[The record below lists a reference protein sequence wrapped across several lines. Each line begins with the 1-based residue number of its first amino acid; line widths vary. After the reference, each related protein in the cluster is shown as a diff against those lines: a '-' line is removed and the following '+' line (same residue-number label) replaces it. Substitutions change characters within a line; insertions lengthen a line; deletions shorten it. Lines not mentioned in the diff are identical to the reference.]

1 MSLSRLLNH
10 PVGRALTIYLA
21 ILLFLV
27 ILVLLLKPV
36 LIPLI
41 MAFILFSILD
51 PLKNRLIRSGLNTT
65 GSITLVLLGV
75 VAIGV
80 ICLVIGVPLILD
92 QWEWL
97 QTRLPT
103 IAAQVAKILDTF
115 GASIVSIMGMHVDT
129 QLGERWLTDLKSQ
142 STDAV
147 VSSAGIMVQSVF
159 ALVFIP
165 LITFFLLRDYR
176 KMRNTAMSWL
186 PNRAYELAWLIYFR
200 VAKKL
205 QNYIR
210 SVFMQSAIIAAVT
223 ITGFYFIGL
232 DTAVLFG
239 LLAGFLNLI
248 PYVGPLLS
256 MLPPMLVALGMD
268 SPDVWMLV
276 SIAGVVLTA
285 QLIDNVIVI
294 PSLIANTVDLHPMLV
309 LLGVVVFGYFF
320 GFIGM
325 LIAIPSLATS
335 KIIIKGL
342 MKGLSRRSSD
352 DAIYALPLTKKPN
365 DPGPESVA

>member
-1 MSLSRLLNH
+1 MTPRLLSHPLSR
-10 PVGRALTIYLA
+10 ALIIYLA
-21 ILLFLV
+21 LLALLSV
-27 ILVLLLKPV
+27 LILLLKPV

-51 PLKNRLIRSGLNTT
+51 PLKNRLIRNGLNAIS
-65 GSITLVLLGV
+65 SITIVLLGV
-75 VAIGV
+75 VTIGI

-103 IAAQVAKILDTF
+103 IATQIAKILDTF
-115 GASIVSIMGMHVDT
+115 SASIVNSMGMHVDT
-129 QLGERWLTDLKSQ
+129 KLGERWLIDLKSQ
-142 STDAV
+142 GTDAV

-165 LITFFLLRDYR
+165 LVTFFLLRDYR

-186 PNRAYELAWLIYFR
+186 PNRAYELAWIIYFR

-210 SVFMQSAIIAAVT
+210 SVFIQSAIIAMITV
-223 ITGFYFIGL
+223 TGFYIIGL

-239 LLAGFLNLI
+239 VLAGFLNLI

-256 MLPPMLVALGMD
+256 MLPPMLVALGVD
-268 SPDVWMLV
+268 SPDVWMLI
-276 SIAGVVLTA
+276 SIAAVVMTA
-285 QLIDNVIVI
+285 QLIDNIIVI

-320 GFIGM
+320 GFVGM
-325 LIAIPSLATS
+325 LVAIPSLATS
-335 KIIIKGL
+335 KIILKGL
-342 MKGLSRRSSD
+342 MNGLNRISGD
-352 DAIYALPLTKKPN
+352 DVVYVPINQNTSGTNPK
-365 DPGPESVA
+365 

>member
-1 MSLSRLLNH
+1 MILRFLSH

-21 ILLFLV
+21 ILLVLSLL
-27 ILVLLLKPV
+27 ILLLKPV
-36 LIPLI
+36 LVPLI
-41 MAFILFSILD
+41 IAFILFSILD
-51 PLKNRLIRSGLNTT
+51 PLKNRLIRGGLNAIT
-65 GSITLVLLGV
+65 SIILVLLAV
-75 VAIGV
+75 VTIGV
-80 ICLVIGVPLILD
+80 ICLVIGVPLMLD

-97 QTRLPT
+97 QTRLPA
-103 IAAQVAKILDTF
+103 IAAQVARILDTF
-115 GASIVSIMGMHVDT
+115 GASIINVMGMEVDT
-129 QLGERWLTDLKSQ
+129 KLGERWLTDLRSQ
-142 STDAV
+142 GTDAV

-210 SVFMQSAIIAAVT
+210 SVFIQSAIIAMVT
-223 ITGFYFIGL
+223 VTGFYIIGL

-239 LLAGFLNLI
+239 VMAGFLNLI

-256 MLPPMLVALGMD
+256 MLPPMLVALGAD
-268 SPDVWMLV
+268 SPDIWMLI
-276 SIAGVVLTA
+276 SIAAVILTA
-285 QLIDNVIVI
+285 QLIDNVVVI

-325 LIAIPSLATS
+325 LVAIPSLATS
-335 KIIIKGL
+335 KIILKGL
-342 MKGLSRRSSD
+342 INGLNRGSSEDMIYTVPVRQATESR
-352 DAIYALPLTKKPN
+352 A
-365 DPGPESVA
+365 

>member
-1 MSLSRLLNH
+1 MFMRLLNH
-10 PVGRALTIYLA
+10 PVGRALSIYLA
-21 ILLFLV
+21 ILLVLSLM
-27 ILVLLLKPV
+27 ILLLKPV
-36 LIPLI
+36 LVPLI
-41 MAFILFSILD
+41 IAFILFSILD
-51 PLKNRLIRSGLNTT
+51 PLKNRLIRSGLNALS
-65 GSITLVLLGV
+65 SIMIVLLAV

-103 IAAQVAKILDTF
+103 IAAQVAKILDSF
-115 GASIVSIMGMHVDT
+115 GSSIVNVVGMQVDT
-129 QLGERWLTDLKSQ
+129 KLGERWLIDLRSQ
-142 STDAV
+142 GTDAV

-210 SVFMQSAIIAAVT
+210 SVFMQSAIIAMITV
-223 ITGFYFIGL
+223 TGFYIIGL

-239 LLAGFLNLI
+239 VLAGFLNLI

-256 MLPPMLVALGMD
+256 MLPPMLVALGVD
-268 SPDVWMLV
+268 SPDVWMLI
-276 SIAGVVLTA
+276 SIAAVVLTA
-285 QLIDNVIVI
+285 QLIDNVVVI

-320 GFIGM
+320 GFVGM
-325 LIAIPSLATS
+325 LVAIPVLATS
-335 KIIIKGL
+335 KIILKGL
-342 MKGLSRRSSD
+342 VKGLNRSSSED
-352 DAIYALPLTKKPN
+352 VVYSIPLKKTPI
-365 DPGPESVA
+365 PE

>member
-1 MSLSRLLNH
+1 MIMRVLNH
-10 PVGRALTIYLA
+10 PVGRALGIYLA
-21 ILLFLV
+21 IIIVLSL
-27 ILVLLLKPV
+27 LVLLLKPV

-41 MAFILFSILD
+41 IAFILFSVLD
-51 PLKNRLIRSGLNTT
+51 PLKNRLIRSGLNAIS
-65 GSITLVLLGV
+65 SIIVVLLGV
-75 VAIGV
+75 VVIGV

-103 IAAQVAKILDTF
+103 IATQVAGILDKF
-115 GASIVSIMGMHVDT
+115 GSSIVNAMGMQVDT
-129 QLGERWLTDLKSQ
+129 KLGERWLIDLKSQ
-142 STDAV
+142 GSDAV

-210 SVFMQSAIIAAVT
+210 SVFMQSAIIAVVT
-223 ITGFYFIGL
+223 VTGFYIIGL

-239 LLAGFLNLI
+239 VLAGLLNLI

-256 MLPPMLVALGMD
+256 MLPPMLVALGVD

-276 SIAGVVLTA
+276 SIAAVILTA

-294 PSLIANTVDLHPMLV
+294 PSLIANTVDLHPMLI

-320 GFIGM
+320 GFVGM
-325 LIAIPSLATS
+325 LVAIPSLATS
-335 KIIIKGL
+335 KIILKGL
-342 MKGLSRRSSD
+342 VIGLNRGSNE
-352 DAIYALPLTKKPN
+352 DALYAIPLKKKT
-365 DPGPESVA
+365 ATLT

>member
-1 MSLSRLLNH
+1 MIMRLLNH
-10 PVGRALTIYLA
+10 PVGRALIIYLGI
-21 ILLFLV
+21 IL
-27 ILVLLLKPV
+27 ILTVLIMLLQPV
-36 LIPLI
+36 LVPLI
-41 MAFILFSILD
+41 IAFILFSILD
-51 PLKNRLIRSGLNTT
+51 PLKNRLIRSGLNAIT
-65 GSITLVLLGV
+65 SIVLVLLGV

-80 ICLVIGVPLILD
+80 VCLVIGVPLMLD

-97 QTRLPT
+97 QMRLPT
-103 IAAQVAKILDTF
+103 IATQVAKILDSF
-115 GASIVSIMGMHVDT
+115 GSSIVNVMGMQVDT
-129 QLGERWLTDLKSQ
+129 KLGERWLTDLKSQ
-142 STDAV
+142 GTDAV

-210 SVFMQSAIIAAVT
+210 SVFMQSAIIAM
-223 ITGFYFIGL
+223 ITVSGFYIIGL

-239 LLAGFLNLI
+239 VLAGFLNLI

-256 MLPPMLVALGMD
+256 MLPPMLVALGVD
-268 SPDVWMLV
+268 QPDVWMLI
-276 SIAGVVLTA
+276 SIAAVVLTA
-285 QLIDNVIVI
+285 QLIDNVVVI

-320 GFIGM
+320 GFVGM
-325 LIAIPSLATS
+325 LVAIPSLATS
-335 KIIIKGL
+335 KIILKGL
-342 MKGLSRRSSD
+342 INGLNRGNSEDIVYS
-352 DAIYALPLTKKPN
+352 LPTKQQTSEVRN
-365 DPGPESVA
+365 

>member
-1 MSLSRLLNH
+1 MLMRILNH
-10 PVGRALTIYLA
+10 PVGRALSIYLA
-21 ILLFLV
+21 LLLSLLLL
-27 ILVLLLKPV
+27 IMLLKPV
-36 LIPLI
+36 LVPLI
-41 MAFILFSILD
+41 IAFILFSILD
-51 PLKNRLIRSGLNTT
+51 PLKNRLIRSGLNTIT
-65 GSITLVLLGV
+65 SIVIVLLGV
-75 VAIGV
+75 ISIGV
-80 ICLVIGVPLILD
+80 ICLVIGVPLVLD

-103 IAAQVAKILDTF
+103 IATQVATILDSF
-115 GASIVSIMGMHVDT
+115 SASVVNAMGMQVDT
-129 QLGERWLTDLKSQ
+129 KLGERWLTDLKSQ
-142 STDAV
+142 GSDAV

-176 KMRNTAMSWL
+176 KMRNTAMSWF

-210 SVFMQSAIIAAVT
+210 SVFMQSAIIAMITV
-223 ITGFYFIGL
+223 TGFYIIGL

-239 LLAGFLNLI
+239 VLAGLLNLI

-256 MLPPMLVALGMD
+256 MLPPMLVALGVD
-268 SPDVWMLV
+268 SPDVWMLI
-276 SIAGVVLTA
+276 SIAAVVMTA
-285 QLIDNVIVI
+285 QLIDNVVVI
-294 PSLIANTVDLHPMLV
+294 PSLIANTVDLHPMLI

-320 GFIGM
+320 GFVGM

-335 KIIIKGL
+335 KIILKGL
-342 MKGLSRRSSD
+342 VNGLNRGTSEDIVYSV
-352 DAIYALPLTKKPN
+352 PLKKTN
-365 DPGPESVA
+365 PE

>member
-1 MSLSRLLNH
+1 MLMRLLNH
-10 PVGRALTIYLA
+10 PIGRALSIYLSI
-21 ILLFLV
+21 IL
-27 ILVLLLKPV
+27 ILTLLILLLKPV
-36 LIPLI
+36 LVPLI
-41 MAFILFSILD
+41 IAFILFSILD
-51 PLKNRLIRSGLNTT
+51 PLKNRLIRSGLNAIT
-65 GSITLVLLGV
+65 SIVIVLLCV

-80 ICLVIGVPLILD
+80 ICLVIGVPLMLD

-103 IAAQVAKILDTF
+103 IATQVANILDTF
-115 GASIVSIMGMHVDT
+115 GSSIVNVMGMHVDT
-129 QLGERWLTDLKSQ
+129 KLGERWLTDLKSQ
-142 STDAV
+142 GTDAV

-165 LITFFLLRDYR
+165 LVTFFLLRDYR

-210 SVFMQSAIIAAVT
+210 SVFMQSAIIAMITV
-223 ITGFYFIGL
+223 TGFYLIGL

-239 LLAGFLNLI
+239 VMAGFLNLI

-256 MLPPMLVALGMD
+256 MLPPMLVALGVD
-268 SPDVWMLV
+268 SPDVWMLI
-276 SIAGVVLTA
+276 SIAAVVLTA
-285 QLIDNVIVI
+285 QLIDNIVVI
-294 PSLIANTVDLHPMLV
+294 PSLIASTVDLHPMLV

-325 LIAIPSLATS
+325 LVAIPSLATS
-335 KIIIKGL
+335 KIILKGL
-342 MKGLSRRSSD
+342 MNGLNRASGEDKVYSIPLKQKQ
-352 DAIYALPLTKKPN
+352 AI
-365 DPGPESVA
+365 

>member
-1 MSLSRLLNH
+1 MILRTIFNH
-10 PVGRALTIYLA
+10 PIGRALIIYVGI
-21 ILLFLV
+21 ILMLTV
-27 ILVLLLKPV
+27 LVLLLKPV

-41 MAFILFSILD
+41 IAFILFSILD
-51 PLKNRLIRSGLNTT
+51 PLKNRLMRSGLNAIS
-65 GSITLVLLGV
+65 SIIIVLMAV

-80 ICLVIGVPLILD
+80 VCLVIGIPLMLD

-103 IAAQVAKILDTF
+103 IATQVAKILDGL
-115 GASIVSIMGMHVDT
+115 GASLINAMGMQVDT
-129 QLGERWLTDLKSQ
+129 RLGERWLTDLKSQ

-186 PNRAYELAWLIYFR
+186 PNKAYELGWLIYFR

-210 SVFMQSAIIAAVT
+210 SVFMQSAIIAMVT
-223 ITGFYFIGL
+223 VTGFYLIGL

-239 LLAGFLNLI
+239 VLAGFLNLI

-256 MLPPMLVALGMD
+256 MLPPMLVALG
-268 SPDVWMLV
+268 SSTPDIWLLV
-276 SIAGVVLTA
+276 SIAAVVLTA
-285 QLIDNVIVI
+285 QLIDNIFVI
-294 PSLIANTVDLHPMLV
+294 PSLIASTVDLHPMLV

-325 LIAIPSLATS
+325 LVAIPVLATS
-335 KIIIKGL
+335 KIILKGL
-342 MKGLSRRSSD
+342 VNGLNRGTSED
-352 DAIYALPLTKKPN
+352 MMYAVPIKRDTQK
-365 DPGPESVA
+365 A

>member
-1 MSLSRLLNH
+1 MLMRILSH
-10 PVGRALTIYLA
+10 PVGRALTIYLG
-21 ILLFLV
+21 I
-27 ILVLLLKPV
+27 ILVLTVLILLLKPV
-36 LIPLI
+36 LIPMI
-41 MAFILFSILD
+41 IAFILFSILD
-51 PLKNRLIRSGLNTT
+51 PLKNRLIRSGLNAIT
-65 GSITLVLLGV
+65 SIFIVLLALISIGV
-75 VAIGV
+75 V
-80 ICLVIGVPLILD
+80 CLVIGVPLMLD

-103 IAAQVAKILDTF
+103 IATQIAKILDTF
-115 GASIVSIMGMHVDT
+115 GSSIVNVMGMHVDT
-129 QLGERWLTDLKSQ
+129 KLGERWLTDLRSQ
-142 STDAV
+142 GTDAV

-210 SVFMQSAIIAAVT
+210 SVFMQSAIIAIITV
-223 ITGFYFIGL
+223 TGFYLVGL

-239 LLAGFLNLI
+239 VLAGFLNLI

-256 MLPPMLVALGMD
+256 MLPPMLVALGTE
-268 SPDVWMLV
+268 SPEIWMLI
-276 SIAGVVLTA
+276 SIAAVVLTA

-325 LIAIPSLATS
+325 LVAIPSLATS
-335 KIIIKGL
+335 KIILKGL
-342 MKGLSRRSSD
+342 INGLNRSTSE
-352 DAIYALPLTKKPN
+352 DAMYSVPLQKSLAEKPLN
-365 DPGPESVA
+365 QE